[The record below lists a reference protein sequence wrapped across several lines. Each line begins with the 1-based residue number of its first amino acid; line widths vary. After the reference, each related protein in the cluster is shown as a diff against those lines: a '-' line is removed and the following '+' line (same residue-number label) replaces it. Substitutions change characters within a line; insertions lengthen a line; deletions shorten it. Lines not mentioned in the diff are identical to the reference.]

1 MYRLWRASGSW
12 VAGSSKAE
20 ARPGASLPRSEIT
33 NSPTVLFILQEKR
46 WGVATKRPYL
56 KITVESTVGSS
67 DILLFSRLL
76 NFTISNFI
84 DVIITTMALSGNH
97 VKCLVSILVL
107 FVCK

>member
-1 MYRLWRASGSW
+1 MIKL
-12 VAGSSKAE
+12 
-20 ARPGASLPRSEIT
+20 
-33 NSPTVLFILQEKR
+33 
-46 WGVATKRPYL
+46 GVFRHG
-56 KITVESTVGSS
+56 TVESTVGSS

-97 VKCLVSILVL
+97 VKWLVSILVL